1 MVDVEYGL
9 CGLSF
14 DLQLQAQ
21 SRDATVTSNAGWM
34 LPREVNLRQGL
45 SALVERPLIDLR
57 TKRTLHLSLPD
68 LFLKSIGIR
77 LAGYED
83 ITDTEQPR
91 NDLAVRMLAS
101 DGHRETAAAL
111 LSMPHG
117 FQVKSLVDER
127 TSLQVSCIAIQR
139 MRDDA
144 IQPIT
149 FDLER
154 SKSPID
160 DTRGP
165 SPPTLDA
172 IVPARTDFLGD
183 ELEWVYLL
191 AGHPALSV
199 RYCAK

>member
-45 SALVERPLIDLR
+45 NALVERPLIDLR

-68 LFLKSIGIR
+68 LFPKSIGIR

-83 ITDTEQPR
+83 ITDTEQPGD
-91 NDLAVRMLAS
+91 DLAIRMLAS

-111 LSMPHG
+111 PSMPHG
-117 FQVKSLVDER
+117 LQVKSLVDER
-127 TSLQVSCIAIQR
+127 ISLQISCI
-139 MRDDA
+139 A

-172 IVPARTDFLGD
+172 IMPTRTDFLGD